1 MKLFKK
7 AITALA
13 VLGLVGGA
21 IPMSVSAVT
30 YDPCDVN
37 HDGSVDILD
46 VTSINRY
53 LSGQKTVLQYNQLD
67 ANQDLIVDATDAD
80 CVRAKI
86 VKLSYTANFYSRKN
100 NKDIAFPK
108 IPSNITLNGVSDST
122 ASRTYRRYSYNSKKE
137 LVPYSLKPN
146 VESVNKSNSDVD
158 VYTIGDTDERKQA
171 KGLTENTGLVCLEID
186 RGLDANGERDIYK
199 VTGFIVDDHVIATAA
214 HCVYDTTNHCFYDN
228 MKITTYAV
236 NGKLTTKTLK
246 AIEAHIPAL
255 YPVLQGQDGTSTEY
269 DYALITVSDDLSEE
283 KGYTHF
289 KLGTAYNTTASYFSD
304 TPIYITGRPDQIKTS
319 GKWKD
324 NTEDILYTD
333 ENKVTDTNQAVLPS
347 KLVLFSN
354 VDAGH
359 GQSGSPMYTIIGS
372 RTGNNNLDYTYVV
385 LGIYSY
391 GSFDYNAGS
400 LITNYQ
406 LQFYNNNPNISY

>member
-13 VLGLVGGA
+13 VLSLVGGA
-21 IPMSVSAVT
+21 IPVSVSAAT

-80 CVRAKI
+80 CVMAK
-86 VKLSYTANFYSRKN
+86 VTKLSYTASFYSRKN
-100 NKDIAFPK
+100 NKEIAFPE
-108 IPSNITLNGVSDST
+108 IPSTPTLNGVSGSNTFRSYKKYIYELDT
-122 ASRTYRRYSYNSKKE
+122 AVDYVLR
-137 LVPYSLKPN
+137 PN

-158 VYTIGDTDERKQA
+158 VYTVEDTDERKQA
-171 KGLTENTGLVCLEID
+171 KGLNENTGLVCLENNKGD
-186 RGLDANGERDIYK
+186 K

-214 HCVYDTTNHCFYDN
+214 HCVYSAAKSCFYDN
-228 MKITTYAV
+228 LKITTY
-236 NGKLTTKTLK
+236 NESGELTTKTLN
-246 AIEAHIPAL
+246 AVEAHIPEE
-255 YPVLQGQDGTSTEY
+255 YINLQKDSELATEY
-269 DYALITVSDDLSEE
+269 DYALITVSDELPE
-283 KGYTHF
+283 KEYTHF
-289 KLGTAYNTTASYFSD
+289 KLGTVYNRTAYNFAN
-304 TPIYITGRPDQIKTS
+304 TPIYLTGCPDKIKNTS
-319 GKWKD
+319 GKFED

-333 ENKVTDTNQAVLPS
+333 EGNIIDVKDAAVKD
-347 KLVLFSN
+347 KLLLFSN
-354 VDAGH
+354 VDASG
-359 GQSGSPMYTIIGS
+359 GQSGSPMYTIVES
-372 RTGNNNLDYTYVV
+372 KTGNNNKKYTYVV

-391 GSFDYNAGS
+391 GWNLSEQYNAGS

-406 LQFYNNNPNISY
+406 LQFYNSNPNISY

>member
-1 MKLFKK
+1 MS
-7 AITALA
+7 
-13 VLGLVGGA
+13 LVGGA
-21 IPMSVSAVT
+21 IPVSVSAAT

-80 CVRAKI
+80 CVMAK
-86 VKLSYTANFYSRKN
+86 VTKLSYTASFYSRKN
-100 NKDIAFPK
+100 NKEIAFPE
-108 IPSNITLNGVSDST
+108 IPSTPTLNGVSGSNTFRSYKKYIYELDT
-122 ASRTYRRYSYNSKKE
+122 AVDYVLR
-137 LVPYSLKPN
+137 PN

-158 VYTIGDTDERKQA
+158 VYTVGDTDERKQA
-171 KGLTENTGLVCLEID
+171 KGLNENTGLVCLENNKGD
-186 RGLDANGERDIYK
+186 K

-214 HCVYDTTNHCFYDN
+214 HCVYDTVNHCFYN
-228 MKITTYAV
+228 NLKITTYGA
-236 NGKLTTKTLK
+236 NGKLTTKTLN

-255 YPVLQGQDGTSTEY
+255 YPVLAGEDNTSTEY
-269 DYALITVSDDLSEE
+269 DYALITVSDDLS

-289 KLGTAYNTTASYFSD
+289 KLGTAYNRTAYNFSD
-304 TPIYITGRPDQIKTS
+304 TPIYLTGRPNQIKTS
-319 GKWKD
+319 GKWED

-333 ENKVTDTNQAVLPS
+333 EGKIIDINNTAIKDGL
-347 KLVLFSN
+347 LLFSN
-354 VDAGH
+354 VDASG
-359 GQSGSPMYTIIGS
+359 GQSGSPMYTIVKS
-372 RTGNNNLDYTYVV
+372 KTGNDAERYTPVV

-391 GSFDYNAGS
+391 GINLSEQYNAGS

-406 LQFYNNNPNISY
+406 LQFYNSNPNINY